1 MGERWNE
8 KLAAFRRRL
17 AEFGRANP
25 PRMVT
30 PKRASGPVRVPSDDW
45 LGERGRHGFRLCQV
59 CRAEVIEGLESR
71 MGRDMTC
78 ASCKRESGPY
88 AAPDLP
94 EPPRAA

>member
-45 LGERGRHGFRLCQV
+45 LGERGRHGFRICRE
-59 CRAEVIEGLESR
+59 CRAEVIESETAR
-71 MGRDMTC
+71 MGDDRLCRDC
-78 ASCKRESGPY
+78 RRDSGGYRQQPDMPS
-88 AAPDLP
+88 AA
-94 EPPRAA
+94 